1 MFLDV
6 TDECVDINIHIDTL
20 DTTTSRSW
28 AIHVKQFTCGDTN
41 AGPTGCLQY
50 HTGTAGDI
58 ATFNWDLSGTDT
70 SVFATTTHL
79 ANQNYDICFRREEG
93 YCRQCYSP
101 KFATSFGVGLA
112 AADMMSA
119 AGKSCYNPNNDYIEI
134 PGAQQYA
141 TDGSAHS
148 SSSEFKEKTAA
159 TYGDSRICGQYF
171 TNMDAT
177 TSEITVCSKLLHFF
191 KTLHIYIIFF
201 S

>member
-28 AIHVKQFTCGDTN
+28 AIHVKQYTCGDTN

-70 SVFATTTHL
+70 SIFATTTHL

-101 KFATSFGVGLA
+101 KFATSFGVGLTA
-112 AADMMSA
+112 TDAMSG
-119 AGKSCYNPNNDYIEI
+119 AGKSCYSPNTDYIEI
-134 PGAQQYA
+134 PGAQE
-141 TDGSAHS
+141 GSVS
-148 SSSEFKEKTAA
+148 TSSSEFTVKDST
-159 TYGDSRICGQYF
+159 TFGDSRICGQFF
-171 TNMDAT
+171 TSIDNTAT
-177 TSEITVCSKLLHFF
+177 EVTVCSKL
-191 KTLHIYIIFF
+191 II

>member
-28 AIHVKQFTCGDTN
+28 AIHVKQYTCGDTN

-58 ATFNWDLSGTDT
+58 ATFNWDLSGTT
-70 SVFATTTHL
+70 TAIFATTTHL

-101 KFATSFGVGLA
+101 KFSTSFGVGLTA
-112 AADMMSA
+112 TDAMSG
-119 AGKSCYNPNNDYIEI
+119 AGVSCYNPNTDYIEI
-134 PGAQQYA
+134 PGAQEGSVSTA
-141 TDGSAHS
+141 T
-148 SSSEFKEKTAA
+148 SEFTVKDA
-159 TYGDSRICGQYF
+159 TTFGDSRICGQIF
-171 TNMDAT
+171 TSIDNSAT
-177 TSEITVCSKLLHFF
+177 EVTVCSKLILSLIV
-191 KTLHIYIIFF
+191 KI
-201 S
+201 